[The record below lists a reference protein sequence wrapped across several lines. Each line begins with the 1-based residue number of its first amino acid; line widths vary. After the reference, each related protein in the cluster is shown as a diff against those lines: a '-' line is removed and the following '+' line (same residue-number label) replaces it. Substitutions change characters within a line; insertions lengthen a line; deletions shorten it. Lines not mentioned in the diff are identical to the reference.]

1 MAEKLTTEDKKWR
14 AEQDVRTLIEA
25 EKIKRDGSRRGVAM
39 KHLADMKKDLES
51 AEEDA

>member
-1 MAEKLTTEDKKWR
+1 MADKMTADDKKWR

-25 EKIKRDGSRRGVAM
+25 EKIKRDGGRHGIAM
-39 KHLADMKKDLES
+39 KQLADMKKDLES